1 MIWIEKIFSRPWAQ
15 PAKNWVAGPRLTE
28 GGGPHLSKAQK
39 ARLGKKRTYRSTQ
52 ERPSEGGSCRGSA
65 LPNYDELEMDRPTLG
80 NGIMDARFQSSSP
93 IRHRFVS
100 KVRTDRILM
109 FDTIYERNGASVTQ
123 EFEDAIYL
131 LCVRGNARASRFSAM
146 RAVVLVSSSCLVHP
160 YHRRRREAGRL
171 GLSVMTDD
179 RSLRRSAKHM
189 GLKMA

>member
-1 MIWIEKIFSRPWAQ
+1 M
-15 PAKNWVAGPRLTE
+15 AGPRLTE

>member
-1 MIWIEKIFSRPWAQ
+1 
-15 PAKNWVAGPRLTE
+15 VAGPRLTK
-28 GGGPHLSKAQK
+28 GGGPHLSKAP
-39 ARLGKKRTYRSTQ
+39 ARLKKLGWGKRELTARRKSDPV
-52 ERPSEGGSCRGSA
+52 EVALAGDLE

-80 NGIMDARFQSSSP
+80 NGIVDARFQSSSP
-93 IRHRFVS
+93 IMHRFVS
-100 KVRTDRILM
+100 KVRTDPILM

-131 LCVRGNARASRFSAM
+131 LCVRGNARASRFYAM

>member
-1 MIWIEKIFSRPWAQ
+1 M
-15 PAKNWVAGPRLTE
+15 AGPRLTE
-28 GGGPHLSKAQK
+28 GGGPHLKAQK

-65 LPNYDELEMDRPTLG
+65 FPNYDELEMDRPTLG

-123 EFEDAIYL
+123 EFEDAIQL
-131 LCVRGNARASRFSAM
+131 LCARCLARKEVEWRLQILACEAT
-146 RAVVLVSSSCLVHP
+146 RAPV
-160 YHRRRREAGRL
+160 
-171 GLSVMTDD
+171 DF
-179 RSLRRSAKHM
+179 LR
-189 GLKMA
+189 